1 MRDDRGEVGR
11 PGMEEEDE
19 EETEEGGKRGMWG
32 GGGRPI
38 GSRLM
43 GDPAR

>member
-19 EETEEGGKRGMWG
+19 EETEEGGKIGM
-32 GGGRPI
+32 
-38 GSRLM
+38 
-43 GDPAR
+43 